1 MNFLKNE
8 QLISNFFYLIIPCEF
23 MLSQEDNE
31 FIEKLVK
38 WAELIGVN
46 LDRDLEQVH
55 PKNPNSNYSKI
66 IKT

>member
-1 MNFLKNE
+1 MYNYAKLGSFQFFKNE
-8 QLISNFFYLIIPCEF
+8 QLISNFFYVIIPLKF

-46 LDRDLEQVH
+46 LDRDLEQV
-55 PKNPNSNYSKI
+55 
-66 IKT
+66 

>member
-8 QLISNFFYLIIPCEF
+8 QLISNFFYVIITCKF

-31 FIEKLVK
+31 FIEKLAK

-46 LDRDLEQVH
+46 LDRDLEQVQ
-55 PKNPNSNYSKI
+55 S
-66 IKT
+66 